1 MTHWHPYQFTLQII
15 YSFINSIIIQKSA
28 ELAHFN
34 DVHHPKLHP
43 STQLNKQ
50 LCWRFFYICG
60 SQYAEPKKQL
70 QPKTLTF
77 QPKWTN
83 AKNLA
88 TELMSTS
95 AFAVIPNKN
104 VEKDTQKTKN
114 IGVIKMQCH
123 SADVHY
129 PMSTHIR
136 TLLCGKTTAFF
147 QHPKCIFTIK
157 ESL

>member
-1 MTHWHPYQFTLQII
+1 MIIKPIDTLTSIPNI
-15 YSFINSIIIQKSA
+15 VLFIHSSILLLFKSA

-50 LCWRFFYICG
+50 LCWWFFYICG
-60 SQYAEPKKQL
+60 SQYAEPKRKL
-70 QPKTLTF
+70 QPKTLAF

-83 AKNLA
+83 AKNSA

-104 VEKDTQKTKN
+104 VEKGTKTKN
-114 IGVIKMQCH
+114 IVSVIKMQCH
-123 SADVHY
+123 LADVY
-129 PMSTHIR
+129 CPMSTSVH
-136 TLLCGKTTAFF
+136 CFVVKPQHFF
-147 QHPKCIFTIK
+147 CIQNVY
-157 ESL
+157 S